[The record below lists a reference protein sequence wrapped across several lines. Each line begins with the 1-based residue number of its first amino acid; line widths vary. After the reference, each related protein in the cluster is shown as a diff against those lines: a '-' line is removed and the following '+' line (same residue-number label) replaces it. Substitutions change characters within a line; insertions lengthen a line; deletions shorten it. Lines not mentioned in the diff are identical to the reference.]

1 MFLVCIHMQM
11 ERKAVTK
18 HNRIGSFMLYNIELL
33 PLLIFL
39 KEPASVPREKIK
51 NKSVFGFL

>member
-1 MFLVCIHMQM
+1 MQM

-18 HNRIGSFMLYNIELL
+18 HDRIGSFMLYNIELL

>member
-11 ERKAVTK
+11 ERKAVRK
-18 HNRIGSFMLYNIELL
+18 HDRIGSFMLYNIELL